1 MAHLAPVRIASGAV
15 AGVPSAYNKSVTVY
29 RGIPY
34 AASTAGENRW
44 RPPQP
49 VPAWEGVRVA
59 DKFGPVCPQVPM
71 AVGEHAPTYSEDC
84 LSVNVWTPVSP
95 TEKMEKIPGKSLPVF
110 VWIYGGRFTSG
121 AGSDPQ
127 FEGTGLAAQGVVV
140 VTLNYRLGIL
150 GWLASTDLSAAS
162 GHNASGNYGLLDQL
176 AALMWVRD
184 NIAAFGGD
192 PQAVTIGGQSAGGAS
207 VGLHL
212 LSPLS
217 RGLFRGVINQSG
229 FRDPRDPLLGGLA
242 PAYRLKERAEH
253 EGDGVLAEKGV
264 ATIDELR
271 KLPLDVLLE
280 GNNRNDTD
288 RWGTPPFYRPC
299 LDGYVF
305 PLSFAEALEQGAPAD
320 ILVMTGHNAD
330 EGGTYLDPE
339 FTVEDLRA
347 CAEQK
352 YGPKLAERFFA
363 LYLDSDIN
371 SISDSNNSDGPDSAL
386 SIWNEAARD
395 NSRVTTAL
403 WAEAFH
409 KHASSPVYGYIF
421 THTPPSP
428 SPKPVP
434 VGGNTGATAT
444 KATPMPMNKAPC
456 NVYTYLKN
464 GPPGTSRGAFH
475 GAEVPFVFNNLD
487 AQENYTWTAA
497 DRSVAASVSG
507 YWANFIKTGNPSGG
521 DTQTILPPFQPTND
535 VSIMS
540 LGQDCRMVPLA
551 ETPERVAFW
560 RDYMAQNPPF

>member
-1 MAHLAPVRIASGAV
+1 MAHLAPIRIAGGAV
-15 AGVPSAYNKSVTVY
+15 AGVPSALNRSITVY

-71 AVGEHAPTYSEDC
+71 PPAGGAAGGPVYSEDC
-84 LSVNVWTPVSP
+84 LSVNVWTPVAP
-95 TEKMEKIPGKSLPVF
+95 TTTDDTSTDESTDKRLPVF

-150 GWLASTDLSAAS
+150 GWLASTELSAAS
-162 GHNASGNYGLLDQL
+162 GHNASGNFGLLDQL
-176 AALMWVRD
+176 AALQWVRD

-192 PQAVTIGGQSAGGAS
+192 PAAVTLGGQSAGGAS

-217 RGLFRGVINQSG
+217 RGLFRGAINQSG
-229 FRDPRDPLLGGLA
+229 FRDPRDPLLGGLS
-242 PAYRLKERAEH
+242 PAYRLKERAER

-264 ATIDELR
+264 TSIAELR
-271 KLPLDVLLE
+271 NLPLDVLLE

-305 PLSFAEALEQGAPAD
+305 PLSFSDALEKGTPAD
-320 ILVMTGHNAD
+320 IPVITGHNAD

-339 FTVEDLRA
+339 FTVDDLRA

-352 YGPKLAERFFA
+352 YGLLAPRFFE
-363 LYLDSDIN
+363 LYLDGD
-371 SISDSNNSDGPDSAL
+371 DNNGASAL

-409 KHASSPVYGYIF
+409 KHAASPVYGYIF
-421 THTPPSP
+421 THAPPMP
-428 SPKPVP
+428 DPKPAV
-434 VGGNTGATAT
+434 NTGTT
-444 KATPMPMNKAPC
+444 ATPMPMSKAPR
-456 NVYTYLKN
+456 NVYTYAKN

-475 GAEVPFVFNNLD
+475 GAEVPYVFDNLD
-487 AQENYTWTAA
+487 AQEGYTWTAA
-497 DRSVAASVSG
+497 DRAVAASMAG
-507 YWANFIKTGNPSGG
+507 YWANFIKTGSPNGQDDS
-521 DTQTILPPFQPTND
+521 QNLPAFQPTNN
-535 VSIMS
+535 VSIMA
-540 LGQDCRMVPLA
+540 LGQDNGMAPLA
-551 ETPERVAFW
+551 KTPERVAFW
-560 RDYMAQNPPF
+560 REHLARHPPF

>member
-1 MAHLAPVRIASGAV
+1 MAHLAPIRIASGAV
-15 AGVPSAYNKSVTVY
+15 AGVPSALNKSITVY

-34 AASTAGENRW
+34 AASTAGQNRW

-59 DKFGPVCPQVPM
+59 DTFGPVCPQVPM
-71 AVGEHAPTYSEDC
+71 VKDGPVYSEDC
-84 LSVNVWTPVSP
+84 LSVNVWTPVAP
-95 TEKMEKIPGKSLPVF
+95 TEEKTLSKGLPVF

-150 GWLASTDLSAAS
+150 GWLASTELSKAS
-162 GHNASGNYGLLDQL
+162 GHNASGNFGLLDQL
-176 AALMWVRD
+176 AALQWVRD

-192 PQAVTIGGQSAGGAS
+192 PAAVTLGGQSAGGAS

-229 FRDPRDPLLGGLA
+229 FRDPRDPLLGGLS
-242 PAYRLKERAEH
+242 PAYRLKERAER

-264 ATIDELR
+264 TSIDELR
-271 KLPLDVLLE
+271 QLPLQELLE

-305 PLSFAEALEQGAPAD
+305 PLSFADALETGAPAD
-320 ILVMTGHNAD
+320 IPVITGHNAD

-339 FTVEDLRA
+339 FSMDDLRA
-347 CAEQK
+347 CSAQK
-352 YGPKLAERFFA
+352 YGPLASRFLE
-363 LYLDSDIN
+363 LYLD
-371 SISDSNNSDGPDSAL
+371 NNSASVSAL

-409 KHASSPVYGYIF
+409 KHASSPVYGYIY
-421 THTPPSP
+421 THAPPP
-428 SPKPVP
+428 PDPKPVANK
-434 VGGNTGATAT
+434 GTT
-444 KATPMPMNKAPC
+444 ATPMPMSSAPR
-456 NVYTYLKN
+456 NVYTYAKN

-475 GAEVPFVFNNLD
+475 GAEVPFVFDNLD
-487 AQENYTWTAA
+487 AQDGHTWSAA
-497 DRSVAASVSG
+497 DRAVASSVSA
-507 YWANFIKTGNPSGG
+507 YWANFIKTGNPNGEG
-521 DTQTILPPFQPTND
+521 AQTLSAFQPTDNAT
-535 VSIMS
+535 IMS
-540 LGQDCRMVPLA
+540 LGKDNRMVPLA
-551 ETPERVAFW
+551 MTPERVAFW
-560 RDYMAQNPPF
+560 RDNIAQNPPF